1 MVLAPHQFSQLHKT
15 SSKTS
20 FTTTTEI
27 SHSHTLV
34 LPSSTKKQQVTNFF
48 NQDNPTKMDDSVTE
62 DNNHKIPHSLD
73 SENEGSYFNE
83 PETTLRL
90 TLPDHN
96 ILSNLELNQTK
107 SNDSNEEEAED
118 EIGRE
123 TTKAET
129 VEVDGQQSARYT
141 SILFLIGLLLSL
153 LCLVFGNRYFAQ
165 DNKCQTFGLRMDWNS
180 GPPPT

>member
-27 SHSHTLV
+27 SHSHSLV
-34 LPSSTKKQQVTNFF
+34 LPSSTKKQQVTNSF

-73 SENEGSYFNE
+73 SENEGSFFNE

-90 TLPDHN
+90 TVPDHN
-96 ILSNLELNQTK
+96 TCSTSELKHTK
-107 SNDSNEEEAED
+107 RKDGDSKEAED
-118 EIGRE
+118 ESGLKTRE
-123 TTKAET
+123 SEKVA
-129 VEVDGQQSARYT
+129 VDRQQSMHLPLL
-141 SILFLIGLLLSL
+141 LFLIVLFFSL
-153 LCLVFGNRYFAQ
+153 LGYIFGNRYFTSE
-165 DNKCQTFGLRMDWNS
+165 NRCQTFGLRMDWNS